1 MISPTR
7 SSPIHTWLQVH
18 SAKWGTSGDASVALS
33 LHDEAAERVAVK
45 ELALCDVSGLAK
57 LGLKGPRAVEWLKSS
72 GITPPS
78 DIFAVAPIAG
88 DGLVA
93 RLGNEEI
100 FLEDGFGSTVVA
112 DLEHKL
118 AGGAPGV
125 YRVERHDGTFLLC
138 GARAVE
144 VLAQTSGINF
154 AETPEGR
161 VIFTRAAGVSCMI
174 LPKKLDGTLCYQIW
188 VDPSYAFDLWHSLE
202 EILTDLGGQ
211 VVGIAVTLPAAT
223 IPS

>member
-1 MISPTR
+1 MNSPTR
-7 SSPIHTWLQVH
+7 PSPIHTWLQAH
-18 SAKWGTSGDASVALS
+18 GAQWGTSGDASVALS
-33 LHDEAAERVAVK
+33 LHDEAAERAAVQQ
-45 ELALCDVSGLAK
+45 LALCDISGLAK
-57 LGLKGPRAVEWLKSS
+57 LGLKGPGAVEWLKSH
-72 GITPPS
+72 GINPPNEL
-78 DIFAVAPIAG
+78 FAVAPIAG
-88 DGLVA
+88 DGIVA

-100 FLEDGFGSTVVA
+100 FLEDGFGSTTAA
-112 DLEHKL
+112 DLGHKL

-138 GARAVE
+138 GSRAVE

-174 LPKKLDGTLCYQIW
+174 LPKKVAGVLGYQIW

-202 EILTDLGGQ
+202 EIFTDLGGQ
-211 VVGIAVTLPAAT
+211 VVGIASTLKA
-223 IPS
+223 S